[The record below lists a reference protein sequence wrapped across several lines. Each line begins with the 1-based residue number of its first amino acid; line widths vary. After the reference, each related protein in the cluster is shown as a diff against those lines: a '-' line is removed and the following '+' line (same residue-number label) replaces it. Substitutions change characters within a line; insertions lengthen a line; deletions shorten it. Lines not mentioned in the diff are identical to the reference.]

1 MMPTQYTHQLHVVVY
16 SKALAE
22 QLSAEVQ
29 AAFPEVGPNNVACE
43 LVASNAAEDSPAS
56 AYQFSAPV
64 KPEYIA
70 WLDARIRQLPPQAK
84 SLIKWWRKDRSDN
97 VERKHD
103 NDKPVKA
110 KFTDGDGR
118 AEAGVKLRKSE
129 VVDLTAPEITHS
141 IT

>member
-1 MMPTQYTHQLHVVVY
+1 MATKYTHQLHVVVY

-29 AAFPEVGPNNVACE
+29 TAFPEVGPNNVSCE
-43 LVASNAAEDSPAS
+43 LVASNADEKSTAT
-56 AYQFSAPV
+56 AYEFSAPV

-70 WLDARIRQLPPQAK
+70 WLDNRIKQLPPQAK

-118 AEAGVKLRKSE
+118 AEAAVKLRKPRI
-129 VVDLTAPEITHS
+129 DGI
-141 IT
+141 

>member
-1 MMPTQYTHQLHVVVY
+1 MPTHYTHQLHVVVY

-22 QLSAEVQ
+22 QLSAEVF

-43 LVASNAAEDSPAS
+43 LVAANADEKSTATVWE
-56 AYQFSAPV
+56 FNAPV

-70 WLDARIRQLPPQAK
+70 WLDARIKQLPPKAK
-84 SLIKWWRKDRSDN
+84 ALIKWWRKDRNDN

-110 KFTDGDGR
+110 KFTDADGR
-118 AEAGVKLRKSE
+118 ADAGVKLRKPR
-129 VVDLTAPEITHS
+129 VEI
-141 IT
+141 

>member
-1 MMPTQYTHQLHVVVY
+1 MATQYTHQLHVVVY
-16 SKALAE
+16 SKVLAE
-22 QLSAEVQ
+22 QLSAEVE

-43 LVASNAAEDSPAS
+43 LVASNADEKSTAT
-56 AYQFSAPV
+56 AYEFSAPV

-70 WLDARIRQLPPQAK
+70 WLDNRIKQLPPQAK
-84 SLIKWWRKDRSDN
+84 SLIKWWRKDRGDN

-118 AEAGVKLRKSE
+118 VEAAVKLRKPE
-129 VVDLTAPEITHS
+129 VVAPK
-141 IT
+141 

>member
-1 MMPTQYTHQLHVVVY
+1 MPTHYTHQLHVVVY

-22 QLSAEVQ
+22 QLSAEVF

-43 LVASNAAEDSPAS
+43 LVAANADEKSTATVWE
-56 AYQFSAPV
+56 FNAPV

-70 WLDARIRQLPPQAK
+70 WLDARIKQLPPKAK
-84 SLIKWWRKDRSDN
+84 ALIKWWRKDRNDN

-110 KFTDGDGR
+110 KFTDADGR
-118 AEAGVKLRKSE
+118 ADAGVKLRKPR
-129 VVDLTAPEITHS
+129 VEIK
-141 IT
+141 

>member
-1 MMPTQYTHQLHVVVY
+1 MPTHYTHQLHVVVY

-22 QLSAEVQ
+22 QLSAEVF

-43 LVASNAAEDSPAS
+43 LVAANADEKSTATVWE
-56 AYQFSAPV
+56 FNAPV

-70 WLDARIRQLPPQAK
+70 WLDARIKQLPPKAK
-84 SLIKWWRKDRSDN
+84 ALIKWWRKDRSDN

-110 KFTDGDGR
+110 KFTDADGR
-118 AEAGVKLRKSE
+118 ADAGVKLRKPR
-129 VVDLTAPEITHS
+129 VEIK
-141 IT
+141 